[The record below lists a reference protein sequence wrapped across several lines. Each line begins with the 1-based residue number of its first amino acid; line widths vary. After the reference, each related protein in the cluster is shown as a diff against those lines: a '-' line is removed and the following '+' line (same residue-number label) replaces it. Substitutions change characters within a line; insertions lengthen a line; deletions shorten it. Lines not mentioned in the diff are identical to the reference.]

1 MVFLL
6 FDVTNLSPFLLIHS
20 LIHFININ
28 KFLLVEDVG
37 QDGDGTRVWLEGSP
51 QVLRSGHKLFVAYS
65 PVVREEMVLGGVRRE
80 SL

>member
-1 MVFLL
+1 MSFFSYLMSLIFLL
-6 FDVTNLSPFLLIHS
+6 SSSSIH
-20 LIHFININ
+20 LFTFN
-28 KFLLVEDVG
+28 KFLPGEDDG

>member
-1 MVFLL
+1 MWFVSYVMSPIFLL
-6 FDVTNLSPFLLIHS
+6 SSFSIH
-20 LIHFININ
+20 LFTFI
-28 KFLLVEDVG
+28 KFLPDDDDG